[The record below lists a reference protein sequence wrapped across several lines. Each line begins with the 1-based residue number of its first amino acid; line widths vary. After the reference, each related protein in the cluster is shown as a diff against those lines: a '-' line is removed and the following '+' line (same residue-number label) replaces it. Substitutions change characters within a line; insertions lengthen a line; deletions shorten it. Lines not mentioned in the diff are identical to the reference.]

1 MCGITGLWLSRNSDG
16 DKLRDTITRM
26 TDALLHRGPDGGD
39 VWCDSDAG
47 LALGQRRLAIIDL
60 SDAGKQPMHSADGR
74 YVMVYNGEVYNAED
88 LRAKLAGEN
97 IAWRGHSDSEVIL
110 ECMARWG
117 VRDTV
122 KRLIG
127 MFAIALW
134 DKKTGKLTLVRDRLG
149 IKPLYWSR
157 FDGNIAFASEL
168 KGLIGGN
175 VISREVNRTALDAY
189 LRFGY
194 VPSGHSIYA
203 HAKMLQ
209 PGHILEIADE
219 GHASE
224 FAYWSVEDAVLSG
237 QNHHWSGDDQS
248 AIDALEDLLRDAV
261 ERRMIADVPL
271 GAFLSGGIDS
281 STIVALMQSISDR
294 PVKTYS
300 IGFDHDAY
308 NEAAFAGE
316 VAKHLGTDHTELY
329 VTAQDA
335 LDLVPRLSEIYDE
348 PFFDSSSIPT
358 SLISTL
364 TRKEVT
370 VALSGDGGDETFG
383 GYNRYLWARQISNV
397 AKNIPFG
404 SSLVSKGLT
413 VLSPG
418 QWDALIG
425 LLPGKRGT
433 AALGDKIHKVAPLL
447 SIRDDLDRYQALLSL
462 WDPDVL
468 MADRPGKAHKK
479 FRVPGEKFCRN
490 RNLDYVSS
498 MQVMDTMMYMVD
510 DVLTKVDRASMA
522 SSLEVRVPLIDHR
535 VIEFGWRMPTH
546 LKLDGA
552 VGKVALRKILYKY
565 VPRELIDRPK
575 TGFGVPLAEWLRG
588 PLKEW
593 VGDLL
598 ARDALYSD
606 LGLNRAEI
614 DKRFNEHVS
623 GRRNW
628 AHQLWAIAMLSDWQR
643 RWLS

>member
-1 MCGITGLWLSRNSDG
+1 M
-16 DKLRDTITRM
+16 
-26 TDALLHRGPDGGD
+26 
-39 VWCDSDAG
+39 
-47 LALGQRRLAIIDL
+47 
-60 SDAGKQPMHSADGR
+60 
-74 YVMVYNGEVYNAED
+74 
-88 LRAKLAGEN
+88 
-97 IAWRGHSDSEVIL
+97 
-110 ECMARWG
+110 
-117 VRDTV
+117 
-122 KRLIG
+122 
-127 MFAIALW
+127 
-134 DKKTGKLTLVRDRLG
+134 RDRLG

-316 VAKHLGTDHTELY
+316 VAKHLGTDHTEHY

-404 SSLVSKGLT
+404 SSLVSNGLMA
-413 VLSPG
+413 LSPG

-468 MADRPGKAHKK
+468 MADRPGNAHKK

-593 VGDLL
+593 GGDLL

-643 RWLS
+643 RWLA